1 MTTVRV
7 VQLFWWQDGSELGQR
22 LFSTPRGGDLTTK
35 DTHTGGGGGGGGEC
49 AYRHEQ
55 SQHIA

>member
-7 VQLFWWQDGSELGQR
+7 VQLFWWQEGSELGQR

-35 DTHTGGGGGGGGEC
+35 DTRGGGGGV
-49 AYRHEQ
+49 
-55 SQHIA
+55 SVHIDMNRVNT